1 MSVPLA
7 DVPHAAQAARTQ
19 LDLYGWLYQSV
30 LHQSWE
36 RYVKRRPI
44 PAYLESLEKS
54 QWSPA
59 SELERVQIR
68 ALRQLLTHAQ
78 ANVPYY
84 RELFAQ
90 VRFDPRGLSKREDVA
105 QIPVLT
111 KEIIRERYDDL
122 VDPAH
127 RGLNIQKG
135 TSGSTGVPL
144 KFEHCLDS
152 NSWREATRIRGYR
165 WAGYRVGGPT
175 FHYWGQAAPPAGK
188 KGAKVRLDRA
198 LKRDVFVDSMHNDE
212 ASMLR
217 AVELLRKARP
227 SCMVVYT
234 QSCAMW
240 ARFILDRG
248 LRDWPDIPVL
258 CGAEAVLPQD
268 REVLARAFGH
278 GIFETYGSREVMLM
292 ASECSAHAGMHLSE
306 ENVLLEV
313 AENGAPLPAGQSGDV
328 LVTDLHN
335 YGFPFIRYANG
346 DLATMHDATPCACG
360 RGLRR
365 LESVEGRR
373 ADTLMDKDGKPIPG
387 LVFHVL
393 FGDARSQLVSQ
404 FQATQR
410 KDGSVTLR
418 IVRGPGWN
426 EEGFRTIAGRIEGYL
441 RGLPLQVETVEMIP
455 LGPNGKRR
463 TIIVEG

>member
-1 MSVPLA
+1 MTLRPL
-7 DVPHAAQAARTQ
+7 DSARPKG
-19 LDLYGWLYQSV
+19 DLYGWVYQRV
-30 LHQSWE
+30 LHRTWE

-44 PAYLESLEKS
+44 PDYLDALEKS
-54 QWSPA
+54 QWLSPE
-59 SELERVQIR
+59 ELTRLQVR
-68 ALRQLLTHAQ
+68 SLRELLTHAQ

-84 RELFAQ
+84 RELFAK
-90 VRFDPRGLSKREDVA
+90 VGFDARGVTRREDIA
-105 QIPVLT
+105 AIPVLT

-122 VDPAH
+122 IDPAH

-175 FHYWGQAAPPAGK
+175 FHYWGQAAPPSGR

-198 LKRDVFVDSMHNDE
+198 LKRDVFFDSMHNDE

-217 AVELLRKARP
+217 AVELLRKTRP
-227 SCMVVYT
+227 ACLVVYT
-234 QSCAMW
+234 QSAALW

-248 LRDWPDIPVL
+248 LRDWPDVPVL
-258 CGAEAVLPQD
+258 CGAEAVLPHD
-268 REVLARAFGH
+268 REVLTRAFGP

-306 ENVLLEV
+306 ENLLLEV
-313 AENGAPLPAGQSGDV
+313 AKDGVPLPAGESGDV

-335 YGFPFIRYANG
+335 YGFPFIRYVNG
-346 DLATMHDATPCACG
+346 DLATMQDATPCACG

-365 LESVEGRR
+365 LKSVEGRR
-373 ADTLMDKDGKPIPG
+373 ADTLLDREGKPIPG

-404 FQATQR
+404 FQATQK

-426 EEGFRTIAGRIEGYL
+426 EEGYRTILGRIDGYL
-441 RGLPLQVETVEMIP
+441 RGLPVQSEFVDTIP
-455 LGPNGKRR
+455 LGPSGKRR
-463 TIIVEG
+463 TIIVEK